1 MPIVPER
8 PEHASG
14 DRGVVGR
21 ESQRSVMVAWLVDR
35 LDRYQQRHAWL
46 GFAVAVQRKY
56 ADDRG
61 GYLAAIVTYYA
72 FFSLFPL
79 MLVATTVLGFVLRGH
94 ARLQREIGDSV
105 LAQLPIVGHDLR
117 VHALTGSGVALAIGI
132 TTSLWAGTSV
142 FVAAS
147 DVAADLW
154 GVPRVRRSGF
164 FRARARALLLL
175 VVLGGGAVGATGL
188 SALADP
194 RSVGLSLVCDFAL
207 FWVGSR
213 LLTAGDVA
221 WRKLA
226 GGAAAAAIAWE
237 LLQSGGAVYVRYVLT
252 IASNTYGTF
261 AVVIGL
267 LSFIYLSVLVAVV
280 VTEANVVA
288 SQGLWPRSLRDHAS
302 DDVRTP

>member
-1 MPIVPER
+1 MTAAE
-8 PEHASG
+8 
-14 DRGVVGR
+14 
-21 ESQRSVMVAWLVDR
+21 LVDR
-35 LDRYQQRHAWL
+35 FDRFQQRHAPL
-46 GFAVAVQRKY
+46 AFAVAVQRKY

-79 MLVATTVLGFVLRGH
+79 MLVATTVLGYVLRGH

-117 VHALTGSGVALAIGI
+117 IHALTGSGVALAAGI
-132 TTSLWAGTSV
+132 ATSLWAGTSV
-142 FVAAS
+142 FAAAS
-147 DVAADLW
+147 DVAAHIW
-154 GVPRVRRSGF
+154 GVSRERPFGF
-164 FRARARALLLL
+164 LRTRARAVLL
-175 VVLGGGAVGATGL
+175 VLVLGSAAVAATAL
-188 SALADP
+188 SV
-194 RSVGLSLVCDFAL
+194 VGEAWAITLSLIGDFVL

-213 LLTAGDVA
+213 LLTAGDVG

-226 GGAAAAAIAWE
+226 GGAAAASVAWE
-237 LLQSGGAVYVRYVLT
+237 LLQSGGAAYVRYVLT

-267 LSFIYLSVLVAVV
+267 LSFIYLSVLVGVV

-288 SQGLWPRSLRDHAS
+288 VRKLWPRSLRSPADEVVAPYPRSCRCRPPAQPRSSRYEQTH
-302 DDVRTP
+302 R